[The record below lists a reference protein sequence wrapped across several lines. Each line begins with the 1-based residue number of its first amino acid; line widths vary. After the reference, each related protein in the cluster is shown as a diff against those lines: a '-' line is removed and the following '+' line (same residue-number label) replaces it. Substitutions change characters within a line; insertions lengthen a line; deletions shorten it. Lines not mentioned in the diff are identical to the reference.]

1 MDMIKKISLIVLAS
15 LISFGLSAEDIS
27 EEQARQIASGF
38 WDESDPTAAHR
49 AATALRLTY
58 QPEGS
63 EFYVFN
69 RPGSQGW
76 VIVAGDDTA
85 PGSILA
91 YSDTGSFDYDMA
103 PEAAKVLLG
112 RYAEG
117 IRQTRARGITRSAAA
132 PAVIRRAAV
141 TDEVEPLL
149 KTRWNQN
156 MPYNN
161 LCPDAANGGM
171 AGYGGHCPSGCVP
184 TAIAQIM
191 NYWQWPKH
199 GYGSHTNLRTNSQTV
214 DFNQSVYDWDNM
226 LDSYTEGNYNE
237 AQAQAVARLMADI
250 GCALNTDYADRE
262 SGTTNIHKWYM
273 PLFRYFNYNPD
284 VITEWWSDAGKDG
297 VSWSDWMKAELRA
310 RRPVLCSGYVREV
323 EAHSFV
329 CDGFTYYEDG
339 TYIGEQKRFNLFHI
353 NFGWG
358 GDADG
363 YYADFDTEL
372 TYSTLNHWNNEY
384 IGFRPSDIP
393 RTHQGNNQY
402 MIRNA
407 HAELIGFQQE
417 GSLAN
422 PLKVE
427 MDDAVEYNGKS
438 FPVTTIYPELFHN
451 VPVGTVTFPKTM
463 KRIPSHLFCNFEYV
477 RDCPLYE
484 ITLPEGVEEICDSA
498 FFDCYNLSSSIT
510 FPSTLRRIG
519 KGAFEGTRLGVIY
532 FKGKN
537 FTIDD
542 RGIATRNTY
551 LVQHGL
557 EYAAR
562 IGTNGVG
569 ALIGDLTL
577 SPNCQYAEG
586 AITGKF
592 DRIIVPKKLKY
603 FNSNMFGIGSGTA
616 EYVVHKGNSN
626 YVSVNSMLLTKD
638 LKTLVAFPCYEI
650 SDRQLINRDL
660 AYIPAGI
667 TKIER
672 NAIGYGPGLIHIP
685 GTVKEMD
692 GAFTNCGSI
701 HHLYIFASTPPV
713 INDESTF
720 SSSVN
725 EYGSSCKLYVPH
737 GSKAAYQQAN
747 AWKNFNTIID
757 DELYLQGQY
766 CYEVSGSNDSWNS
779 QWTSIAKRNTEVA
792 FDGHANIPGTITLD
806 GKQRTV
812 ADIQLAAFWGDT
824 QLKTVTIPMELDY
837 CSNSFI
843 GCTNLYAIKVASG
856 STTMHS
862 TDGMLFHSKTEYRG
876 NRLIACP
883 PMQQT
888 STGIVER
895 SQVVVPTETEEIGNG
910 TPVFSSNM
918 TRITIPAGVT
928 RISYNAF
935 KYATNLKTIICQ
947 GTTPPAYTEEGSLF
961 SNSVRQTATV
971 YVPKGCTEAYKQFL
985 SYGAFRDF
993 WNIVEYD
1000 PANPNIP
1007 TEDPADPEEPED
1019 PDEPDDPG
1027 VDGTV
1032 TSLILLLKD
1041 GTTQTFELATQPV
1054 ITVAGTELKILA
1066 NNADVSI
1073 PLTDVVR
1080 YTFQKRSTTGIDEAD
1095 SNREAIDYNDGVLTL
1110 SGLKAGTAVRLF
1122 AIDGKLIQTHTV
1134 LHDGTYRHSLSTLQ
1148 KGVYIVKANHT
1159 SYKIL
1164 KR

>member
-1 MDMIKKISLIVLAS
+1 MIKKISLIVLAS
-15 LISFGLSAEDIS
+15 LISLGLSAEDIS
-27 EEQARQIASGF
+27 EEQARQIAVQF
-38 WDESDPTAAHR
+38 WGDSTSSTARR
-49 AATALRLTY
+49 AAASLLLTY

-69 RPGSQGW
+69 RPGGDGW
-76 VIVAGDDTA
+76 VIVAGDNGASPT
-85 PGSILA
+85 ILA
-91 YSDTGSFDYDMA
+91 YSDKGSFDYNKSPDATKTILTGYTKSIQDLRQSGISESIPSKA
-103 PEAAKVLLG
+103 PK
-112 RYAEG
+112 
-117 IRQTRARGITRSAAA
+117 
-132 PAVIRRAAV
+132 RAAIIV
-141 TDEVEPLL
+141 APLL
-149 KTRWNQN
+149 KTSWNQN
-156 MPYNN
+156 TPYNN
-161 LCPDAANGGM
+161 QCPTADEGGRR
-171 AGYGGHCPSGCVP
+171 CPTGCVA

-191 NYWQWPKH
+191 NYWQWPKQ
-199 GYGSHTNLRTNSQTV
+199 GYGKHTNTDNNETRDFSQST
-214 DFNQSVYDWDNM
+214 YDWDNM
-226 LDSYTEGNYNE
+226 LDSYSDYTEV
-237 AQAQAVARLMADI
+237 QANAVAQLMADV
-250 GCALNTDYADRE
+250 GCAMNMMYRSSE
-262 SGTTNIHKWYM
+262 SGTWAIDAAQALLRNFSYSGELHMHHMMDKKGIKVNNLTAEQGSEIDEDDEALIRSELASKRPIYM
-273 PLFRYFNYNPD
+273 
-284 VITEWWSDAGKDG
+284 G
-297 VSWSDWMKAELRA
+297 VSSRYKEKHA
-310 RRPVLCSGYVREV
+310 V
-323 EAHSFV
+323 V
-329 CDGFTYYEDG
+329 CDGYDADDY
-339 TYIGEQKRFNLFHI
+339 FHI

-358 GDADG
+358 SDADG
-363 YYADFDTEL
+363 FYRLLSMGKFG
-372 TYSTLNHWNNEY
+372 EY
-384 IGFRPSDIP
+384 VSS
-393 RTHQGNNQY
+393 
-402 MIRNA
+402 
-407 HAELIGFQQE
+407 ELITNIKPSPYGNSSACVNGVWYTAN
-417 GSLAN
+417 GSEQVFVTGAEKQDVTITN
-422 PLKVE
+422 QVE
-427 MDDAVEYNGKS
+427 IGGKS
-438 FPVTTIYPELFHN
+438 HPVNYLWSSAFRETDLTNL
-451 VPVGTVTFPKTM
+451 TFPGTIKT
-463 KRIPSHLFCNFEYV
+463 IPEQAFYGCTQLETA
-477 RDCPLYE
+477 DL
-484 ITLPEGVEEICDSA
+484 EGVTHIGKEA
-498 FFDCYNLSSSIT
+498 FVYNDHLRYVSLGDALQEVGERAFYDCRSLTSCVN
-510 FPSTLRRIG
+510 FPATLRLIDKEAFSSTRIG
-519 KGAFEGTRLGVIY
+519 CVIFVGKGFEIEEGGLNSNSK
-532 FKGKN
+532 FS
-537 FTIDD
+537 
-542 RGIATRNTY
+542 AT
-551 LVQHGL
+551 GL
-557 EYAAR
+557 EKAAR
-562 IGTNGVG
+562 LHSHSVGV
-569 ALIGDLTL
+569 LIGDFII
-577 SPNCQYAEG
+577 SPTCQYDESAV
-586 AITGKF
+586 TGEF
-592 DRIIVPKKLKY
+592 DHIILPKKLKKY
-603 FNSNMFGIGSGTA
+603 DPSIFGLGTSAA
-616 EYVVHKGNSN
+616 EFAVKKGNSN

-650 SDRQLINRDL
+650 SDRQLIKRDL

-692 GAFTNCGSI
+692 GAFTNCGYI
-701 HHLYIFASTPPV
+701 RHLYIFASTPPV

-824 QLKTVTIPMELDY
+824 QLKTVTIPKELEY

-862 TDGMLFHSKTEYRG
+862 TDGMLFESKTEYRG

-895 SQVVVPTETEEIGNG
+895 TQVVVPGETEWIGTG
-910 TPVFSSNM
+910 APVFSSNM
-918 TRITIPAGVT
+918 KRITIPAGVT
-928 RISYNAF
+928 RISYDAF
-935 KYATNLKTIICQ
+935 KYCTNLKTIICQ
-947 GTTPPAYTEEGSLF
+947 GTTPPIYDDGGEPFPTSLL
-961 SNSVRQTATV
+961 NTTTV
-971 YVPKGCTEAYKQFL
+971 YVPKGCTETYRQGWPYRTFA
-985 SYGAFRDF
+985 DF
-993 WNIVEYD
+993 KNIVEYD

-1122 AIDGKLIQTHTV
+1122 TIDGKLIQTHTV

-1148 KGVYIVKANHT
+1148 KGVSIVKANHT

>member
-15 LISFGLSAEDIS
+15 LISLGLSAEDIS
-27 EEQARQIASGF
+27 EEQARQIAVQF
-38 WDESDPTAAHR
+38 WDESTPSTARR
-49 AATALRLTY
+49 AAASLLLTY

-69 RPGSQGW
+69 RPGGDGW
-76 VIVAGDDTA
+76 VIVAGDNGASPT
-85 PGSILA
+85 ILA
-91 YSDTGSFDYDMA
+91 YSDTGSFDYDKA

-161 LCPDAANGGM
+161 LCPDAASGGM

-310 RRPVLCSGYVREV
+310 RRPVLCTGNVREV
-323 EAHSFV
+323 EPHGFV

-358 GDADG
+358 GVADG

-372 TYSTLNHWNNEY
+372 TYYTLNHWNDEY

-484 ITLPEGVEEICDSA
+484 ITLSEGVEEICDSA

-510 FPSTLRRIG
+510 FPGTLRRIG
-519 KGAFEGTRLGVIY
+519 KGAFEGTRLGVID

-701 HHLYIFASTPPV
+701 RHLYIFASTPPV

-737 GSKAAYQQAN
+737 GSKETYQQAN
-747 AWKNFNTIID
+747 VWKNFENID
-757 DELYLQGQY
+757 DSELYLQGPL
-766 CYEVSGSNDSWNS
+766 CY
-779 QWTSIAKRNTEVA
+779 SIFGDEWANVA
-792 FDGHANIPGTITLD
+792 NRKSEAIFDGHITIPGMVTID
-806 GKQRTV
+806 GKQRHV
-812 ADIQLAAFWGDT
+812 NQIEGSAFWGDT
-824 QLKTVTIPMELDY
+824 QLKTVTITKDVMNNG
-837 CSNSFI
+837 SAFI
-843 GCTNLYAIKVASG
+843 GCTNLYAFNVAAG
-856 STTMHS
+856 NTNMHS
-862 TDGMLFHSKTEYRG
+862 TDGMLFYSKTEYLG
-876 NRLIACP
+876 NALTVCP

-888 STGIVER
+888 NTGIVER
-895 SQVVVPTETEEIGNG
+895 TQVVVPGETEWIGTG
-910 TPVFSSNM
+910 APVFSSNIK
-918 TRITIPAGVT
+918 RITIPAGVT
-928 RISYNAF
+928 RISYDAF
-935 KYATNLKTIICQ
+935 KYCTNLKTIICQ
-947 GTTPPAYTEEGSLF
+947 GTTPPIYDDGGEPFPTSLL
-961 SNSVRQTATV
+961 NTTTV
-971 YVPKGCTEAYKQFL
+971 YVPKGCTETYRQGWPYRTFA
-985 SYGAFRDF
+985 DF
-993 WNIVEYD
+993 KNIVEYD

-1007 TEDPADPEEPED
+1007 AENPDDPEEP
-1019 PDEPDDPG
+1019 DEPDIPADE
-1027 VDGTV
+1027 GTV